1 MNWGCAVSS
10 RSCLFHVPIRG
21 PTPHI
26 LNRLCPEGQRVPRGP
41 GQEEQQRRDRA
52 PDDVGRVL
60 RPGETEKKGSTTR
73 KVPPS
78 RGAGE
83 QLGEGGRGRLGAG
96 PPGTSNPS
104 RGEASGEAHVMAGGC
119 LCQVRSQSHATGPV
133 ETESVRKTGAGAV
146 GRVRVLGQGLS

>member
-1 MNWGCAVSS
+1 MS
-10 RSCLFHVPIRG
+10 
-21 PTPHI
+21 
-26 LNRLCPEGQRVPRGP
+26 RGP

-52 PDDVGRVL
+52 PDDAGRVL
-60 RPGETEKKGSTTR
+60 RPGETEQKGTMTR
-73 KVPPS
+73 KVRPS

-96 PPGTSNPS
+96 PPGTSTPS
-104 RGEASGEAHVMAGGC
+104 GGEASGEAHVVGRGS
-119 LCQVRSQSHATGPV
+119 LCQVRCQSRAAGPV

>member
-1 MNWGCAVSS
+1 M
-10 RSCLFHVPIRG
+10 
-21 PTPHI
+21 
-26 LNRLCPEGQRVPRGP
+26 PRGP
-41 GQEEQQRRDRA
+41 GLEEQQGRDRA

-60 RPGETEKKGSTTR
+60 RPGETEQKGTMTR

-83 QLGEGGRGRLGAG
+83 QLGEGGRGRLGPR

-104 RGEASGEAHVMAGGC
+104 RSEATGEAHVVGRGS
-119 LCQVRSQSHATGPV
+119 LCQVRCQSRAAGPV

-146 GRVRVLGQGLS
+146 GRVLVLGQGLS

>member
-1 MNWGCAVSS
+1 MSS
-10 RSCLFHVPIRG
+10 RSCLFHVPIKG

-26 LNRLCPEGQRVPRGP
+26 LARLCPGGWRVPRGT

-52 PDDVGRVL
+52 PDDAGSVL
-60 RPGETEKKGSTTR
+60 RSGETEQKGTTTR
-73 KVPPS
+73 SKVRPS

-104 RGEASGEAHVMAGGC
+104 RGEASGEAHVVGRGS
-119 LCQVRSQSHATGPV
+119 LYQVRCQSHPAGPV
-133 ETESVRKTGAGAV
+133 ETESVRKTEAGAV
-146 GRVRVLGQGLS
+146 RRVRVLGQGLS

>member
-1 MNWGCAVSS
+1 M
-10 RSCLFHVPIRG
+10 
-21 PTPHI
+21 
-26 LNRLCPEGQRVPRGP
+26 VPRGP

-52 PDDVGRVL
+52 PDDAGRVL
-60 RPGETEKKGSTTR
+60 RPGETEQKGTMTR

-96 PPGTSNPS
+96 PPGTSTPS
-104 RGEASGEAHVMAGGC
+104 CGEASGEAHVVGKGSLCEVRCQSRAAG
-119 LCQVRSQSHATGPV
+119 PM

-146 GRVRVLGQGLS
+146 GRSGCSARDFLSAPFPSQGG